1 MFGKTRREGTMLTKE
16 MEAYNC
22 LPEEAKQVILAF
34 SVLMDRIGS
43 LPKADR
49 DDLFELL
56 QEWRK
61 DTSPEERRSIRRA
74 MEEILAQIPVNAR
87 RMTAAGDKP
96 MSRGL
101 KCWADHVGKK
111 IRQLR
116 EKAGL
121 TQVQLADKAGLPQS
135 HISRLENAEYSATNM
150 TLEKI
155 ANALGVTVGDMDPCV
170 D

>member
-1 MFGKTRREGTMLTKE
+1 MRSEGAVITKE
-16 MEAYNC
+16 LSQAYDS
-22 LPEEAKQVILAF
+22 LPETVRSAILAM
-34 SVLMDRIGS
+34 SILIDRIGS

-61 DTSPEERRSIRRA
+61 ADDPEEQRSIRRA
-74 MEEILAQIPVNAR
+74 MEEILAQCPVTVRPLTSA
-87 RMTAAGDKP
+87 DEQP

-101 KCWADHVGKK
+101 KTWAEHVGRK
-111 IRQLR
+111 IRELR
-116 EKAGL
+116 ERARL
-121 TQVQLADKAGLPQS
+121 TQAQLAEKAGLPQS
-135 HISRLENAEYSATNM
+135 HISRLENAEHSATRM

-155 ANALGVTVGDMDPCV
+155 AKALNVDVGNIDPCV